1 MKGLKKRKVLPVWK
15 VIILI
20 FVGFIGIAGATAL
33 VLYFMG
39 TFDEKV
45 VPPDDLAFTQTI
57 DGEGIYEN
65 GIYKLSSDSNLTI
78 VSTTEDV
85 TESKITLSLDNAI
98 WTRNGYTS
106 DGVIIVPIEVE
117 LGQAFTV
124 ELVKQNNTELNG
136 DWIVG
141 SVDGNSRLTARSE
154 NILLGSQT
162 IEIAVD
168 TPVATMELGIGDGT
182 ALRTET
188 TQNVVVGA
196 VFKIT
201 PQFLPSNS
209 QYLFNDKS
217 TSKRVFYQVLG
228 SDGVNYVTYDES
240 SDTFYANQ
248 VSDSRFAIV
257 NAYAFSNS
265 YYEKTYFAQNPE
277 ATTDEV
283 IAFLQNE
290 QNFNMAVTATINLKV
305 LDIEV
310 QDVVVEPSASTAEVY
325 VDKYFTL
332 STNSTS
338 APNDMSL
345 GVTIYDSG
353 NRVASSLLG
362 RVGIKIP
369 KGQTN
374 FSIVGG
380 RVMKVTTEDS
390 VVTIKEED
398 YQADFD
404 YAGAEENVE
413 YYILPYAGSS
423 IDYNNYRWSLSA
435 SEVVPQFE
443 LSVNFF
449 YTDEAGDWVTFF
461 EASQEETIQVQ
472 VKESL
477 TDSVSLTT
485 SNFDMVINYNDEG
498 EPIPAE
504 LSLSSDTT
512 GNNVYTKVVYFL
524 YNNGDD
530 TNDVSDIFEC
540 ADYVTYSED
549 YKGNQINISG
559 ISLQDNY
566 NFYEISGTR
575 LIAKKSYTGSI
586 VVFAALVRT
595 NADGDTLYRDGKYQL
610 IAFSTARVIN
620 VDSTL
625 SISKMTPTFS
635 FIEGLDRNEEDG
647 QYYLPAINRNDDG
660 SVKDVVS
667 FNLVLSSEDIS
678 KDVDKLSAA
687 FGNTLKVV
695 CCDRDGNEY
704 PDQYLTLHSIQ
715 EDPDQR
721 TANMAVFTGNFTIEE
736 AFFSAG
742 LTTVDFGRAISLKL
756 VYDDGKEVRSKFVGL
771 DEASE
776 EGEIDYFYVYY
787 QQPVSMTAVYQV
799 QGLSAE
805 DPIKVE
811 ISAGANGLQI
821 SWGDRTL
828 TATDYQTTIS
838 NLNELLTFTITD
850 IYGREIRSVDGVY
863 GIQFVETREDSNYV
877 LTLDETLT
885 KIADFVST
893 NGTSVDTGLKVYVVD
908 KRNDNERVMVAD
920 EETGVLGNVEMQSE
934 LFSFEITSEGIEYV
948 RYDRSTEIGSTEL
961 ADTDSKT
968 EIQVSKSV
976 NADDNIIL
984 SSLFEI
990 YTTGSDTPDANYS
1003 IYFDGTWLQGFQGDR
1018 GRDLKKMLQFTRE
1031 GSSDFEDSETALES
1045 ISDYQGVAISTLKIN
1060 APFGE
1065 ETTLVLRINSK
1076 NNLYSLT
1083 MRLTLFSDIEI
1094 DKSFED
1100 YQTEYQ
1106 DYLATSSESAVSIFA
1121 EETYDLDRY
1130 LSFTSDKYSWADAL
1144 MPENVDVSSNVNG
1157 VFYEQQNIATLTKV
1171 TGADPEIDLVV
1182 GAVTRYTTITIT
1194 LYYGVRSV
1202 YAFNTQIALFV
1213 NPNVVI
1219 VEKVDELGSIPN
1231 LDLNNI
1237 EGKDLSDY
1245 YQIYKATSYISGGTE
1260 SSTLTLGGLTYKGVE
1275 YILTSDEDVDANKA
1289 YYIKVENGYELVESP
1304 NSDDLETYYEKRET
1318 SNGFVNIEGTTF
1330 KFAEGK
1336 QVDILSAYLQAFNI
1350 YSADGSQNGS
1360 QIDALKVQETESGEK
1375 LYITYSEKNRITIGF
1390 TVSYNAG
1397 GLEGLVSSIF
1407 PDATVVYYGGE
1418 YKLLVDAGGT
1428 SYDVAVGADG
1438 ESVYTI
1444 ESVTG
1449 ESIYKNNAGT
1459 RFTTRTPTFID
1470 AENSVNVYSTVRD
1483 GDGTELRINVS
1494 LDVIVSN
1501 VGREFVYYTNDEQEF
1516 NVYKDVEFDKLI
1528 SSNFADLE
1536 ENDVY
1541 ETLVAGKSYKV
1552 LHDISQEYTIT
1563 ADTELEEGKVY
1574 YRNVAGNFEVVE
1586 SPVVEDIAEYYEKNL
1601 PEAGFYY
1608 NSQIYNSVGRS
1619 VSVEIV
1625 TNGTAGYI
1633 ENIAQYSNESG
1644 ILTINSLE
1652 KIYTD
1657 AFIVLKFTIST
1668 TGSSVTSY
1676 SWYYRI
1682 KVEPNFTAGKVT
1694 YPYTDTASEEDGEF
1708 LDTNSEY
1715 YNSENLTYTIDPS
1728 ERLNPTNSM
1737 HSIGYRFGDI
1747 VWTENG
1753 KPEGKITEN
1762 FRLVS
1767 VSSDNVSVSF
1777 DGGKINISY
1786 KDSDAVGSAETVIV
1800 EKYWCVDNVE
1810 VIGSAM
1816 QYIFKLNQSKAYS
1829 THLYLERVQN
1839 ELEKNEDGSYDVD
1852 IVAGEGLTTLIP
1864 TVSVSDSSTEVATSF
1879 GAFIKGDMF
1888 ELLDALKFKR
1898 LWAPAGANLHI
1909 EYVGGG
1915 EPSDELLTED
1925 FVFVDDE
1932 WYYATV
1938 TGETVEIFNSL
1949 DEPQLTLNISDG
1961 IVTASMQYSG
1971 EDANVSLSI
1980 DDLLVDFI
1988 ETGTLEYFETSDET
2002 PNTTKTY
2009 YAFADG
2015 VYTAVEFGETPAFEE
2030 GVTYYEKYRSPY
2042 TTITLN
2048 AKDTISKD
2056 SNFVI
2061 GIYTNEGVVF
2071 NINLHAQSY
2080 FEWTI
2085 NKLSFDSGKTYTFG
2099 DVISSIIS
2107 KNDDHPIEQIQ
2118 FNLTNSDE
2126 VYREYYV
2133 QTSDT
2138 APEETK
2144 TYYTLENGVYTEVA
2158 FAEGEEFVEGTTYYE
2173 LDRTLNI
2180 SDIIIVSGEID
2191 DSADLSTITFEIA
2204 PLVSDVNLD
2213 FEVVV
2218 TADGADY
2225 TFNLTLE
2232 ALACFDES
2240 LTRQVQDNSYRYGS
2254 VSFDVLID
2262 NGDNLAT
2269 IKPEVGDS
2277 TPVTLV
2283 KTENTTYEFVE
2294 GDGYD
2299 LSEGQ
2304 VQITPDNVSETE
2316 EGLVK
2321 TLNVIGKFNGNQ
2333 ILSFVVRYRYSV
2345 RPNVTLV
2352 ANYPNPDDNTNS
2364 EELANYQ
2371 YEYISAT
2378 RTNSEEGQRV
2388 SNDYVNFFGTSATFA
2403 NGNRVV
2409 ATKLAEITADIEMN
2423 WDISIS
2429 SMSSNVAVYFSVGT
2443 DYSYSNYIDSETADR
2458 TIISD
2463 VIGGKAVNLR
2473 FVLLNTGS
2481 NADITFDIRVNEVLL
2496 QYKVTVINSPIV
2508 TVTTN
2513 SPNYNLNRE
2522 TVYAEDLAGYE
2533 EQTLFGQN
2541 RLLNY
2546 TFRSSAVTGT
2556 DYYVRL
2562 ESDGGN
2568 KIQTITV
2575 ANQGLVTNVD
2585 LGQSYSGYTYAGT
2598 FSTLEGAQNND
2609 PLRKVEDD
2617 SIFLSAPRIT
2627 SRIVVTYYDGRAITL
2642 DAPNYIKLG
2651 SQRADSVKLTT
2662 ADYHNEKQ
2670 YSISVMVEGVKVS
2683 TNWTYNLYLEAEFG
2697 VSNTADSA
2705 TSYST
2710 ITINAGE
2717 EKSLLDELGFDIY
2730 NTRTGHKYSNSGTA
2744 NTDSLA
2750 NSAGSVN
2757 IQLYGIDSNL
2767 KIASGGDTLQ
2777 NVAYQIHQNL
2787 KNTTTSDGIKFST
2800 GLIPRAGATL
2810 SGGIVGGSIDD
2821 NYVTHSAV
2829 VENGKQVDFSIR
2841 ARGANNDGNHVMFRI
2856 TYTVTFGDSTDP
2868 ITISHNLL
2876 LKVLPN
2882 ASVNFLLR
2890 DGSTSSSS
2898 AGTEIINGQTVASNQ
2913 ESPFALQDE
2922 TSGKSFFLWKADSV
2936 SESAVQAYLYGNR
2949 TLNNANTFTY
2959 TYKPGTS
2966 GYNDYTVSLSS
2977 TGQWDESEGV
2987 YTSNVGSTG
2996 AQLEFGIASL
3006 SLGQKHFYV
3015 TAEDSYGFKLK
3026 FYFTLTATEN
3036 PQIAEMT
3043 GTGLLVEGQQIVVGA
3058 QYLPV
3063 TPTIVSY
3070 GEGGSAEERQLLG
3083 TLVYTTEGNQ
3093 PGEKYANTI
3102 SNIPSEMLSKIYL
3115 SVQTSRFGVV
3125 TKEFTSFDGG
3135 EDGGKIQIW
3144 GGADDWNNWKTADGQ
3159 PASIEQEGED
3169 LPPINMTQEEDL
3181 NGQTIS
3187 VYGVFSSNFATG
3199 KTTFENLIYEKAG
3212 GSAGKLEDVE
3222 IEQVYSTAS
3231 GYESPVISN
3240 GGDDSLDDE
3249 AVLVSLRGISAYAFP
3264 ASTATDSDVGTI
3276 NAINTDAASEYTSR
3290 VNDIKVESIKFYYQG
3305 QEIGTASGGSRKTL
3319 ITNSEYKFY
3328 TASRSLVNGVDYD
3341 DSANFT
3347 VPVIDGILFG
3357 TGNTLSNVEMR
3368 ITLKEGGN
3376 SCTLSR
3382 YVSLQKAAQDPTFT
3396 TNIADN
3402 KEVSAPSGR
3411 TVYNDTLEVVLE
3423 SGASVSFVVTEGSLS
3438 EVPQTGIITLTN
3450 SRAFTVTEYVGISAN
3465 IEGLAHNF
3473 MSKEK
3478 EDAGEDNRFYI
3489 TVLEQSDGAGVQFVY
3504 NGKTITTS
3512 SDLLYEQTSDVT
3524 VTEGKTYYIK
3534 SGSRFNRVSSPT
3546 DNAISSYYEQVDAK
3560 SSVANNISTYNNNIT
3575 LHINDDSE
3583 VSSPSSSK
3591 SETLYFLYKGTGIST
3606 NETYQMVQTFSV
3618 FPEYKS
3624 ATSDNIDTSGNIEF
3638 KVDAYYKATSSSDYY
3653 YIIPKTVWG
3662 AKLNLEQ
3669 NVGTTKP
3676 FFSGANSYKFTYEIS
3691 QDIVGGA
3698 GGAFIDENGT
3708 IVTEKNFNLEESTIT
3723 VNVYMKISGQNG
3735 FFDEDTM
3742 KLKLCTFRMM
3752 LENVSSGTTVTTT
3765 NRYGIISDVGVVSV
3779 PTGYTLQR
3787 FGSTNGT
3794 SVARVTGTSST
3805 TVACEVG
3812 DTLDFHEILDGN
3824 IDDLLDLKATQDAHN
3839 ITYHIVNDRV
3849 NGVDGIVHYNNLNTY
3864 TITSAGTRTLTLIAS
3879 YRTSNTSSSYSYKTI
3894 TVTVMAYDVTSRE
3907 DKVVMLNAET
3917 SYSLGS
3923 GNWYQFQDDG
3933 SIEELTTNTYTA
3945 PSTTGIYYESF
3956 VAKDASGQTTV
3967 YSYTF
3972 YVVANTTTEIEEV
3985 VLTESSNYTLSN
3997 LYEESGYRFYSVTG
4011 SFDSGSEIVASEISV
4026 ETGFTTSANESSA
4039 KNYIVRS
4046 PSGEYFKLTVTYRF
4060 TSAASP
4066 TQKHIYV
4073 QNGASLASEV
4083 EEEVRAD
4090 HSLSGGIVTVYDISD
4105 TNVLTKTTANATVS
4119 GSDYRISEKRF
4130 LVVYENDGKTTYYR
4144 YTFDFFVY
4152 TSSASVNIETTENSA
4167 YALTSANPFVIGEL
4181 RKPDGSEFDENVSI
4195 NYYVLSN
4202 GTLRPT
4208 TVINLAD
4215 LTEDVEAQYFVRVF
4229 DGTNY
4234 YNYLV
4239 DLTFSLAI

>member
-39 TFDEKV
+39 IFDEKV
-45 VPPDDLAFTQTI
+45 VPPDDLVFTETI

-65 GIYKLSSDSNLTI
+65 GIYKLSGDSNLTI

-141 SVDGNSRLTARSE
+141 SVDGNSRLTAKSE

-188 TQNVVVGA
+188 TQNVVVGS

-248 VSDSRFAIV
+248 VSNSRFAIV

-290 QNFNMAVTATINLKV
+290 QNVNMAVTTTINLKV

-390 VVTIKEED
+390 VVTIEEED
-398 YQADFD
+398 YQAGFD
-404 YAGAEENVE
+404 YSGAEENVE

-423 IDYNNYRWSLSA
+423 IDYDNYRWSLSA

-449 YTDEAGDWVTFF
+449 YTDEAGSWVTFF
-461 EASQEETIQVQ
+461 ETSQEETIQVQ
-472 VKESL
+472 VKEST

-485 SNFDMVINYNDEG
+485 SNFDMVINYNDAG
-498 EPIPAE
+498 KPIPAE

-512 GNNVYTKVVYFL
+512 GNKVYTKVVYFL

-540 ADYVTYSED
+540 ADWGTYSED

-595 NADGDTLYRDGKYQL
+595 NADGDTLYNGGKYQL

-635 FIEGLDRNEEDG
+635 FIEGLDKNEKDG

-667 FNLVLSSEDIS
+667 FKLVLSSEDIS
-678 KDVDKLSAA
+678 KDVDKLIAA

-771 DEASE
+771 DEASA

-787 QQPVSMTAVYQV
+787 QQPVTMKAVYQNR
-799 QGLSAE
+799 GLSAE
-805 DPIKVE
+805 DPIRVE
-811 ISAGANGLQI
+811 ISAGANGLKI
-821 SWGDRTL
+821 TWGASTL
-828 TATDYQTTIS
+828 TGADYQTIIS

-863 GIQFVETREDSNYV
+863 GIQFVETREDSNFV

-893 NGTSVDTGLKVYVVD
+893 NGTSVDTGLTVYVVD
-908 KRNDNERVMVAD
+908 KRNDNERVVVVD
-920 EETGVLGNVEMQSE
+920 EETGVLSDEEMKSDDFTFQ
-934 LFSFEITSEGIEYV
+934 ITSEGIEYV
-948 RYDRSTEIGSTEL
+948 KYDKSTEIGSQDEL
-961 ADTDSKT
+961 VIADSKT
-968 EIQVSKSV
+968 EIEVSKSV
-976 NADDNIIL
+976 NADNNIIL
-984 SSLFEI
+984 NSLFEI
-990 YTTGSDTPDANYS
+990 YTTGSDAPDANYS
-1003 IYFDGTWLQGFQGDR
+1003 IYFDGTWLQSFQGDR

-1144 MPENVDVSSNVNG
+1144 TPENVDVSSNVNG

-1289 YYIKVENGYELVESP
+1289 YYIKVENGYELVETP
-1304 NSDDLETYYEKRET
+1304 NADDLETYYEKRET

-1501 VGREFVYYTNDEQEF
+1501 VGREFVYYTNDKQEF

-1541 ETLVAGKSYKV
+1541 ETLVAGKSYKI
-1552 LHDISQEYTIT
+1552 LHDISQEYTKT
-1563 ADTELEEGKVY
+1563 ADEELEEGKVY
-1574 YRNVAGNFEVVE
+1574 YRNNAGNFEVVE
-1586 SPVVEDIAEYYEKNL
+1586 NPVVEDIGEYFEKNL

-1608 NSQIYNSVGRS
+1608 NSQIYNGGGRN

-1625 TNGTAGYI
+1625 TSGTAGYI
-1633 ENIAQYSNESG
+1633 ENIAQYSNENG

-1652 KIYTD
+1652 TSFAD
-1657 AFIVLKFTIST
+1657 AYIVLKFTIST
-1668 TGSSVTSY
+1668 TGSNVTSY

-1682 KVEPNFTAGKVT
+1682 KVEPNFTAGEVT
-1694 YPYTDTASEEDGEF
+1694 YPYTDKANEETGEF

-1715 YNSENLTYTIDPS
+1715 YNNETLTYTIDPS

-1753 KPEGKITEN
+1753 KPEGKGRITEN

-1777 DGGKINISY
+1777 DGGKIHISY
-1786 KDSDAVGSAETVIV
+1786 KDASAVGRAETVIV

-1816 QYIFKLNQSKAYS
+1816 QYIFKLNQAKTYT
-1829 THLYLERVQN
+1829 THLYRESVEN
-1839 ELEKNEDGSYDVD
+1839 EIEKNENGSYDVE
-1852 IVAGEGLTTLIP
+1852 ITAGKGLTTLIP
-1864 TVSVSDSSTEVATSF
+1864 TVSVSDSSTEVSTSF
-1879 GAFIKGDMF
+1879 GAFIKGDLF

-1898 LWAPAGANLHI
+1898 LWAPAGASLHI
-1909 EYVGGG
+1909 EYDGGG
-1915 EPSDELLTED
+1915 EPSNEVLAED
-1925 FVFVDDE
+1925 KVFADGG

-1938 TGETVEIFNSL
+1938 TEGGFEVFKDGEQTS
-1949 DEPQLTLNISDG
+1949 QLTFTI
-1961 IVTASMQYSG
+1961 SG
-1971 EDANVSLSI
+1971 EYVKINTMYNGESATITFGL
-1980 DDLLVDFI
+1980 DDLLIDFI
-1988 ETGTLEYFETSDET
+1988 ETGTLEYFKTSDET
-2002 PNTTKTY
+2002 PNAAKTY
-2009 YAFADG
+2009 YTFANG

-2030 GVTYYEKYRSPY
+2030 DVTYYEKYRSPY
-2042 TTITLN
+2042 TTI
-2048 AKDTISKD
+2048 AVHQKASISKD

-2061 GIYTNEGVVF
+2061 GIYTNEGVVC

-2080 FEWTI
+2080 FKWTI
-2085 NKLSFDSGKTYTFG
+2085 NSLSFDSGKTYTFK
-2099 DVISSIIS
+2099 DVISEIS
-2107 KNDDHPIEQIQ
+2107 SDGDAIDKIQ
-2118 FNLTNSDE
+2118 FNLKNGDE

-2133 QTSDT
+2133 QTSDET
-2138 APEETK
+2138 REETK
-2144 TYYTLENGVYTEVA
+2144 TYFTLEGGVYTEVE
-2158 FAEGEEFVEGTTYYE
+2158 FEEGEEFAEGTTYYE
-2173 LDRTLNI
+2173 LDLDRTLNI
-2180 SDIIIVSGEID
+2180 SNIINVLGTIDGENYVVTADETPVANKNYFVLDGERYVVATI
-2191 DSADLSTITFEIA
+2191 SNGQFEEGTLYYEQDLSDITFEIA

-2218 TADGADY
+2218 TAGGADY
-2225 TFNLTLE
+2225 TFSLSLE

-2240 LTRQVQDNSYRYGS
+2240 STRQVQDNSYRYGS
-2254 VSFDVLID
+2254 VSFEVLID
-2262 NGDNLAT
+2262 NSDNLAT
-2269 IKPEVGDS
+2269 IKPSEGES
-2277 TPVTLV
+2277 NPVTLV
-2283 KTENTTYEFVE
+2283 KTENVTYEFVE

-2299 LSEGQ
+2299 LSDKGQ
-2304 VQITPDNVSETE
+2304 VQITPDNVGETE

-2321 TLNVIGKFNGNQ
+2321 TLNVVGKFKVGKFDGKQ

-2345 RPNVTLV
+2345 KPNVTLV
-2352 ANYPNPDDNTNS
+2352 ANYPNPDGNTNPS
-2364 EELANYQ
+2364 ELANYQ

-2403 NGNRVV
+2403 SGNRVV
-2409 ATKLAEITADIEMN
+2409 ATKL
-2423 WDISIS
+2423 
-2429 SMSSNVAVYFSVGT
+2429 
-2443 DYSYSNYIDSETADR
+2443 R
-2458 TIISD
+2458 
-2463 VIGGKAVNLR
+2463 
-2473 FVLLNTGS
+2473 
-2481 NADITFDIRVNEVLL
+2481 
-2496 QYKVTVINSPIV
+2496 
-2508 TVTTN
+2508 
-2513 SPNYNLNRE
+2513 
-2522 TVYAEDLAGYE
+2522 
-2533 EQTLFGQN
+2533 
-2541 RLLNY
+2541 
-2546 TFRSSAVTGT
+2546 
-2556 DYYVRL
+2556 
-2562 ESDGGN
+2562 
-2568 KIQTITV
+2568 
-2575 ANQGLVTNVD
+2575 
-2585 LGQSYSGYTYAGT
+2585 
-2598 FSTLEGAQNND
+2598 
-2609 PLRKVEDD
+2609 
-2617 SIFLSAPRIT
+2617 
-2627 SRIVVTYYDGRAITL
+2627 
-2642 DAPNYIKLG
+2642 
-2651 SQRADSVKLTT
+2651 
-2662 ADYHNEKQ
+2662 
-2670 YSISVMVEGVKVS
+2670 
-2683 TNWTYNLYLEAEFG
+2683 
-2697 VSNTADSA
+2697 
-2705 TSYST
+2705 
-2710 ITINAGE
+2710 
-2717 EKSLLDELGFDIY
+2717 
-2730 NTRTGHKYSNSGTA
+2730 
-2744 NTDSLA
+2744 
-2750 NSAGSVN
+2750 
-2757 IQLYGIDSNL
+2757 
-2767 KIASGGDTLQ
+2767 
-2777 NVAYQIHQNL
+2777 QNL
-2787 KNTTTSDGIKFST
+2787 
-2800 GLIPRAGATL
+2800 
-2810 SGGIVGGSIDD
+2810 
-2821 NYVTHSAV
+2821 
-2829 VENGKQVDFSIR
+2829 
-2841 ARGANNDGNHVMFRI
+2841 
-2856 TYTVTFGDSTDP
+2856 
-2868 ITISHNLL
+2868 
-2876 LKVLPN
+2876 
-2882 ASVNFLLR
+2882 LR
-2890 DGSTSSSS
+2890 
-2898 AGTEIINGQTVASNQ
+2898 
-2913 ESPFALQDE
+2913 
-2922 TSGKSFFLWKADSV
+2922 
-2936 SESAVQAYLYGNR
+2936 
-2949 TLNNANTFTY
+2949 
-2959 TYKPGTS
+2959 
-2966 GYNDYTVSLSS
+2966 
-2977 TGQWDESEGV
+2977 
-2987 YTSNVGSTG
+2987 
-2996 AQLEFGIASL
+2996 
-3006 SLGQKHFYV
+3006 
-3015 TAEDSYGFKLK
+3015 
-3026 FYFTLTATEN
+3026 
-3036 PQIAEMT
+3036 
-3043 GTGLLVEGQQIVVGA
+3043 
-3058 QYLPV
+3058 
-3063 TPTIVSY
+3063 
-3070 GEGGSAEERQLLG
+3070 
-3083 TLVYTTEGNQ
+3083 
-3093 PGEKYANTI
+3093 
-3102 SNIPSEMLSKIYL
+3102 
-3115 SVQTSRFGVV
+3115 
-3125 TKEFTSFDGG
+3125 
-3135 EDGGKIQIW
+3135 
-3144 GGADDWNNWKTADGQ
+3144 
-3159 PASIEQEGED
+3159 
-3169 LPPINMTQEEDL
+3169 
-3181 NGQTIS
+3181 
-3187 VYGVFSSNFATG
+3187 
-3199 KTTFENLIYEKAG
+3199 
-3212 GSAGKLEDVE
+3212 
-3222 IEQVYSTAS
+3222 
-3231 GYESPVISN
+3231 
-3240 GGDDSLDDE
+3240 
-3249 AVLVSLRGISAYAFP
+3249 
-3264 ASTATDSDVGTI
+3264 
-3276 NAINTDAASEYTSR
+3276 
-3290 VNDIKVESIKFYYQG
+3290 
-3305 QEIGTASGGSRKTL
+3305 
-3319 ITNSEYKFY
+3319 
-3328 TASRSLVNGVDYD
+3328 
-3341 DSANFT
+3341 
-3347 VPVIDGILFG
+3347 
-3357 TGNTLSNVEMR
+3357 
-3368 ITLKEGGN
+3368 
-3376 SCTLSR
+3376 
-3382 YVSLQKAAQDPTFT
+3382 
-3396 TNIADN
+3396 
-3402 KEVSAPSGR
+3402 
-3411 TVYNDTLEVVLE
+3411 
-3423 SGASVSFVVTEGSLS
+3423 
-3438 EVPQTGIITLTN
+3438 
-3450 SRAFTVTEYVGISAN
+3450 
-3465 IEGLAHNF
+3465 
-3473 MSKEK
+3473 
-3478 EDAGEDNRFYI
+3478 
-3489 TVLEQSDGAGVQFVY
+3489 
-3504 NGKTITTS
+3504 
-3512 SDLLYEQTSDVT
+3512 
-3524 VTEGKTYYIK
+3524 
-3534 SGSRFNRVSSPT
+3534 
-3546 DNAISSYYEQVDAK
+3546 
-3560 SSVANNISTYNNNIT
+3560 
-3575 LHINDDSE
+3575 
-3583 VSSPSSSK
+3583 
-3591 SETLYFLYKGTGIST
+3591 
-3606 NETYQMVQTFSV
+3606 
-3618 FPEYKS
+3618 
-3624 ATSDNIDTSGNIEF
+3624 
-3638 KVDAYYKATSSSDYY
+3638 
-3653 YIIPKTVWG
+3653 
-3662 AKLNLEQ
+3662 
-3669 NVGTTKP
+3669 
-3676 FFSGANSYKFTYEIS
+3676 
-3691 QDIVGGA
+3691 
-3698 GGAFIDENGT
+3698 
-3708 IVTEKNFNLEESTIT
+3708 
-3723 VNVYMKISGQNG
+3723 
-3735 FFDEDTM
+3735 
-3742 KLKLCTFRMM
+3742 
-3752 LENVSSGTTVTTT
+3752 
-3765 NRYGIISDVGVVSV
+3765 
-3779 PTGYTLQR
+3779 
-3787 FGSTNGT
+3787 
-3794 SVARVTGTSST
+3794 
-3805 TVACEVG
+3805 
-3812 DTLDFHEILDGN
+3812 
-3824 IDDLLDLKATQDAHN
+3824 
-3839 ITYHIVNDRV
+3839 
-3849 NGVDGIVHYNNLNTY
+3849 
-3864 TITSAGTRTLTLIAS
+3864 
-3879 YRTSNTSSSYSYKTI
+3879 
-3894 TVTVMAYDVTSRE
+3894 
-3907 DKVVMLNAET
+3907 
-3917 SYSLGS
+3917 
-3923 GNWYQFQDDG
+3923 
-3933 SIEELTTNTYTA
+3933 
-3945 PSTTGIYYESF
+3945 
-3956 VAKDASGQTTV
+3956 
-3967 YSYTF
+3967 
-3972 YVVANTTTEIEEV
+3972 
-3985 VLTESSNYTLSN
+3985 
-3997 LYEESGYRFYSVTG
+3997 
-4011 SFDSGSEIVASEISV
+4011 
-4026 ETGFTTSANESSA
+4026 
-4039 KNYIVRS
+4039 
-4046 PSGEYFKLTVTYRF
+4046 
-4060 TSAASP
+4060 
-4066 TQKHIYV
+4066 
-4073 QNGASLASEV
+4073 
-4083 EEEVRAD
+4083 
-4090 HSLSGGIVTVYDISD
+4090 
-4105 TNVLTKTTANATVS
+4105 
-4119 GSDYRISEKRF
+4119 
-4130 LVVYENDGKTTYYR
+4130 
-4144 YTFDFFVY
+4144 
-4152 TSSASVNIETTENSA
+4152 
-4167 YALTSANPFVIGEL
+4167 
-4181 RKPDGSEFDENVSI
+4181 
-4195 NYYVLSN
+4195 
-4202 GTLRPT
+4202 
-4208 TVINLAD
+4208 
-4215 LTEDVEAQYFVRVF
+4215 
-4229 DGTNY
+4229 
-4234 YNYLV
+4234 
-4239 DLTFSLAI
+4239 

>member
-117 LGQAFTV
+117 LGQAFKV

-168 TPVATMELGIGDGT
+168 TPVAAMELGIGDGT

-188 TQNVVVGA
+188 TQNVVVGS

-390 VVTIKEED
+390 VVTIEEED

-449 YTDEAGDWVTFF
+449 YTDEAGGWVTFF
-461 EASQEETIQVQ
+461 ETSQEETIQVQ
-472 VKESL
+472 VKESA

-485 SNFDMVINYNDEG
+485 SNFDMVINYNDAG

-771 DEASE
+771 DEASA

-805 DPIKVE
+805 DPIRVE

-968 EIQVSKSV
+968 EIEVSKSV

-1045 ISDYQGVAISTLKIN
+1045 ISDYQEVAISTLKIN

-1106 DYLATSSESAVSIFA
+1106 DYLATSSGSAVSIFA

-1237 EGKDLSDY
+1237 EEKDLSDY

-1304 NSDDLETYYEKRET
+1304 NADDLETYYEKRET

-1360 QIDALKVQETESGEK
+1360 QIDALKVQETETGEK
-1375 LYITYSEKNRITIGF
+1375 LYITYSEKNRITVGF

-1397 GLEGLVSSIF
+1397 GLEELVSSIF

-1737 HSIGYRFGDI
+1737 HSTGYRFGDI

-1762 FRLVS
+1762 FRLIS

-1839 ELEKNEDGSYDVD
+1839 ELEKNENGSYDVD

-1864 TVSVSDSSTEVATSF
+1864 TVSISDSSTEVATSF

-1915 EPSDELLTED
+1915 EPSNEVLAED
-1925 FVFVDDE
+1925 KVFADGG

-1938 TGETVEIFNSL
+1938 TGEIVEIFNSR
-1949 DEPQLTLNISDG
+1949 DESQLTFTI
-1961 IVTASMQYSG
+1961 SG
-1971 EDANVSLSI
+1971 EDVKINTMYNGESATITFGL
-1980 DDLLVDFI
+1980 DDLLIDFI

-2009 YAFADG
+2009 YTFADG
-2015 VYTAVEFGETPAFEE
+2015 VYTAVEFGEVPAFEE
-2030 GVTYYEKYRSPY
+2030 DVTYYEKYRSPY
-2042 TTITLN
+2042 TTI
-2048 AKDTISKD
+2048 AVHQKASISKD

-2061 GIYTNEGVVF
+2061 GIYTNEGVVC

-2118 FNLTNSDE
+2118 FNLTNRDE

-2133 QTSDT
+2133 QTSDET
-2138 APEETK
+2138 PEETK
-2144 TYYTLENGVYTEVA
+2144 TYYTLENGVYTEVEFEEGEE
-2158 FAEGEEFVEGTTYYE
+2158 FAEGETYYE

-2180 SDIIIVSGEID
+2180 SDIIIVSGVID

-2225 TFNLTLE
+2225 TFNLSLE

-2240 LTRQVQDNSYRYGS
+2240 STRQVQDNSYRYGS

-2277 TPVTLV
+2277 SPVTLV

-2345 RPNVTLV
+2345 KPNVTLV

-2403 NGNRVV
+2403 SGNRVV

-2443 DYSYSNYIDSETADR
+2443 DSSYSNYIDSETADR

-2463 VIGGKAVNLR
+2463 VIGGNAVNLR

-2522 TVYAEDLAGYE
+2522 MVYAEDLAGYE

-2642 DAPNYIKLG
+2642 DIDNNYIKLNEG
-2651 SQRADSVKLTT
+2651 KATDVTLTT
-2662 ADYHNEKQ
+2662 DDYHKEKS
-2670 YSISVMVEGVKVS
+2670 YKISFVVGGSTTIS

-2730 NTRTGHKYSNSGTA
+2730 NTRTGRKYSNSGLA

-2757 IQLYGIDSNL
+2757 IQLYGIDSSL
-2767 KIASGGDTLQ
+2767 PIASGGDALQ

-2800 GLIPRAGATL
+2800 GLIPRAKATL
-2810 SGGIVGGSIDD
+2810 LGGIVGGSIDD

-2856 TYTVTFGDSTDP
+2856 TYTVTFGDSTTP

-2959 TYKPGTS
+2959 TYKTDVES
-2966 GYNDYTVSLSS
+2966 GYNDYTVSL
-2977 TGQWDESEGV
+2977 DESQWGNGWLDWDPITEENKIA
-2987 YTSNVGSTG
+2987 YTSQVSPTG
-2996 AQLEFGIASL
+2996 DGLEFGIESL
-3006 SLGQKHFYV
+3006 SLGQKRFYV
-3015 TAEDSYGFKLK
+3015 TAEDKYGFKLK

-3093 PGEKYANTI
+3093 PGEEYANTI

-3144 GGADDWNNWKTADGQ
+3144 GGADDWNNWKTADGK

-3169 LPPINMTQEEDL
+3169 LPPINMSQEEHL

-3187 VYGVFSSNFATG
+3187 VYGVFNSNFATG
-3199 KTTFENLIYEKAG
+3199 KTTFTNLIYEKAG

-3249 AVLVSLRGISAYAFP
+3249 AVLISLRGISAYAFP
-3264 ASTATDSDVGTI
+3264 ASEVADSDVGTI
-3276 NAINTDAASEYTSR
+3276 HAINTDAAANYTSR
-3290 VNDIKVESIKFYYQG
+3290 VNDIKVQSIEFYYQG
-3305 QEIGTASGGSRKTL
+3305 QIIGTATGTAGQTL
-3319 ITNSEYKFY
+3319 ITNSEYKFLN
-3328 TASRSLVNGVDYD
+3328 TRWGVMKGEDNI
-3341 DSANFT
+3341 DSKKFT
-3347 VPVIDGILFG
+3347 VPVINGILFG

-3368 ITLKEGGN
+3368 ITLKEGTN
-3376 SCTLSR
+3376 TCTLSR
-3382 YVSLQKAAQDPTFT
+3382 YVSIQRQASNPEFNEAVT
-3396 TNIADN
+3396 DN
-3402 KEVSAPSGR
+3402 SAVKKSSG
-3411 TVYNDTLEVVLE
+3411 TIYNDTLEVVLG
-3423 SGASVSFVVTEGSLS
+3423 SGASVSFAITKDSPS
-3438 EVPQTGIITLTN
+3438 EVPQTGIIRLSN

-3465 IEGLAHNF
+3465 IEGLKQNL
-3473 MSKEK
+3473 S
-3478 EDAGEDNRFYI
+3478 AGSRFYI
-3489 TVLEQSDGAGVQFVY
+3489 TVIEKSDTGVQFVY
-3504 NGKTITTS
+3504 NGASIATPSKA
-3512 SDLLYEQTSDVT
+3512 LYEQTSDVT
-3524 VTEGKTYYIK
+3524 VIEGKDYYIK
-3534 SGSRFNRVSSPT
+3534 SGSSFTKVLSPT
-3546 DNAISSYYEQVDAK
+3546 AENLALYYEKIDVFNGTIAIYGNK
-3560 SSVANNISTYNNNIT
+3560 ITNNIT

-3591 SETLYFLYKGTGIST
+3591 SETLYFLYDSKASVYPGNAI
-3606 NETYQMVQTFSV
+3606 YQMVQTFSV
-3618 FPEYKS
+3618 FPEFKS

-3638 KVDAYYKATSSSDYY
+3638 KVSDYYKATSSSDYY
-3653 YIIPKTVWG
+3653 YIIPKASWG
-3662 AKLNLEQ
+3662 TKLSLVP
-3669 NVGTTKP
+3669 NVGTGNTE
-3676 FFSGANSYKFTYEIS
+3676 FSSAKSWEFTYEIS

-3723 VNVYMKISGQNG
+3723 VNVYMKVSGQNG

-3752 LENVSSGTTVTTT
+3752 LEDVSSSTGGTIYSG
-3765 NRYGIISDVGVVSV
+3765 YGTIDDVGVVAV
-3779 PTGYTLQR
+3779 PSGYSLKR
-3787 FGSTNGT
+3787 YGSIGGTNLSGVGSWST
-3794 SVARVTGTSST
+3794 SPTI
-3805 TVACEVG
+3805 ACEVG
-3812 DTLDFHEILDGN
+3812 DTLDFHEILDGTFGGS
-3824 IDDLLDLKATQDAHN
+3824 KYN
-3839 ITYHIVNDRV
+3839 ITYHIVNDSV
-3849 NGVDGIVHYNNLNTY
+3849 NGIVHYNNLNTY
-3864 TITSAGTRTLTLIAS
+3864 TITSAGTRKLTLIAA
-3879 YRTSNTSSSYSYKTI
+3879 YRDSTSTTSWSYSEI

-3917 SYSLGS
+3917 SYNLGS
-3923 GNWYQFQDDG
+3923 GDWYQFQDDG

-4105 TNVLTKTTANATVS
+4105 TNVLTKTTANAIVS
-4119 GSDYRISEKRF
+4119 GSDYRISGKRF

-4167 YALTSANPFVIGEL
+4167 YSLSNANETVKTKIKEL
-4181 RKPDGSEFDENVSI
+4181 SGVELSDAATV
-4195 NYYVLSN
+4195 NYYTLQN
-4202 GTLRPT
+4202 GTLRP
-4208 TVINLAD
+4208 VAYVD
-4215 LTEDVEAQYFVRVF
+4215 LSDLSNGVTAQYFVRIT
-4229 DGTNY
+4229 DGGTIT
-4234 YNYLV
+4234 NYLV
-4239 DLTFSLAI
+4239 TITFTIKSLT